1 MQRLDMR
8 RPHQLAA
15 VFTIAGIV
23 VAACTSSGSGSA
35 ATSGASAAAGGLT
48 VATASSALGTFLVG
62 PEGRT
67 LYVLTKDS
75 VNTSTC
81 ASSCADNWPPLTVT
95 GGQQPQAGSGVSG
108 KLGTLTR
115 ADGATQVS
123 YNGLPLYN
131 FKGDAKAGDTKGQG
145 VGGVWF
151 VALASGAATS
161 GAPSSAPS
169 APASSPPGGYSY

>member
-1 MQRLDMR
+1 MPRLAVR
-8 RPHQLAA
+8 RPPHLAA
-15 VFTIAGIV
+15 LLTIAGFV
-23 VAACTSSGSGSA
+23 LAACTSSGSGPA
-35 ATSGASAAAGGLT
+35 ATSGAPAGGGLT

-62 PEGRT
+62 PDGRT

-75 VNTSTC
+75 ANTSTC
-81 ASSCADNWPPLTVT
+81 ASSCADNWPPLTVS
-95 GGQQPQAGSGVSG
+95 GGQQPQAGSGISG
-108 KLGTLTR
+108 KLATLTR

-123 YNGLPLYN
+123 YNGLPLYT
-131 FKGDAKAGDTKGQG
+131 FKGDTKAGDTKGQG

-151 VALASGAATS
+151 VALASGATAS